1 MYHITR
7 DLIGKL
13 MSKNKVVLIITD
25 GIGYSDIC
33 ENNAFC
39 QAKKPSYDYLLKS
52 VPNSLVKT
60 SGLSVGL
67 PDGQMGNSEVGHMT
81 IGSGRVLYQNL
92 VKISKSIEDDTLK
105 HNVVLQNTLDSS
117 KTIHI
122 VGLLSD
128 GGVHSHIDHL
138 IALSNIAQDR
148 DKNVYFH
155 LITDGRDVSPTSAKS
170 YVRYL
175 VDRLGRA
182 KIATLSGRFYTMDR
196 DRRWDRVQSGFDA
209 MVKASPKTTLD
220 IDEYVDSEYA
230 SNRTDEFLKPVA
242 FDDFSG
248 IEDGDGII
256 FANFRSDRMRQIVEL
271 MSVGGRFNIATMT
284 EYNKEFNLPVI
295 FEEELIK
302 NTLAEV
308 ISRAGLNQL
317 HTSETEKYAHV
328 TFFLNGGVEEPFSA
342 ERRVLVPSPKVAT
355 YDISPQ
361 MSAPEVGEVVRD
373 GMKDGEDF
381 IVVNFA
387 NGDMVGHTGRLEA
400 SIRAVESVDR
410 EIGLIINEAKE
421 SGYSLVITSDHGN
434 CEEMVGLNGE
444 PFTQHTTNDVFC
456 FILDDRISRVKS
468 GGLSNIAPTV
478 LSLLGLDIPKEMD
491 SPLVEL

>member
-1 MYHITR
+1 
-7 DLIGKL
+7 
-13 MSKNKVVLIITD
+13 
-25 GIGYSDIC
+25 
-33 ENNAFC
+33 
-39 QAKKPSYDYLLKS
+39 
-52 VPNSLVKT
+52 
-60 SGLSVGL
+60 
-67 PDGQMGNSEVGHMT
+67 
-81 IGSGRVLYQNL
+81 
-92 VKISKSIEDDTLK
+92 
-105 HNVVLQNTLDSS
+105 
-117 KTIHI
+117 
-122 VGLLSD
+122 
-128 GGVHSHIDHL
+128 
-138 IALSNIAQDR
+138 
-148 DKNVYFH
+148 
-155 LITDGRDVSPTSAKS
+155 
-170 YVRYL
+170 
-175 VDRLGRA
+175 
-182 KIATLSGRFYTMDR
+182 MDR

-220 IDEYVDSEYA
+220 IDEYIDSEYT

-410 EIGLIINEAKE
+410 EIGLIIDEAKE